1 MLEGR
6 AIMTYLPIILFAIAA
21 LGGLTLIY
29 LKFSGKVIP
38 MPLALV
44 HGLFAAAGLVA
55 LIVNVASGKANTLMN
70 ISLVLFVIVAIGGFI
85 LFSFYVRK
93 KELPDVLIAIHG
105 SGAVISF
112 ALLLIAVFA

>member
-1 MLEGR
+1 
-6 AIMTYLPIILFAIAA
+6 MTYLPVILFAIAA
-21 LGGLTLIY
+21 AGGLALIY
-29 LKFSGKVIP
+29 MKFSGKVIP
-38 MPLALV
+38 MPLAII
-44 HGLFAAAGLVA
+44 HGVFAAAGIVA
-55 LIVNVASGKANTLMN
+55 LILNIVSSSANKLMN

-85 LFSFYVRK
+85 LFSFYVRN